1 MEFLQVLLA
10 GFIPSRT
17 IEVAVMDIDGGR
29 AISSVRYVVVM
40 KRSRR
45 RRPVDGSVVAAS

>member
-17 IEVAVMDIDGGR
+17 IEVAVTDIDIGI
-29 AISSVRYVVVM
+29 ATSSVRYVVVM
-40 KRSRR
+40 ERSRR
-45 RRPVDGSVVAAS
+45 RWRVDGSVVAAS